1 MSLAAEG
8 ERTLMLIDHEPQAGD
23 FLAEVLAGFTQS
35 PRRLPCKY
43 FYDHKGSLLFD
54 AICEL
59 PEYYPTRTE
68 LGVMRE
74 HLAEMA
80 DVIGPRVQLVEFGS
94 GSSLKT
100 RLLLRRLREPGAY
113 VPIEISRTHLLA
125 SARRLARQFPR
136 LAVTPVCADYTQDL
150 SLPELGPVQRRVIY
164 FPGSTIGN
172 FTRAE
177 AAQFL
182 ARLATLAGPAGGLL
196 IGVDL
201 RKSPDVLLPAYND
214 AQGVTA
220 EFNLNLLDRI
230 HSELDSDIDRHNFRH
245 EAIWNDADSRIEMH
259 LVSLC
264 DHDIRLA
271 GQRFHLAAGER
282 LITEYSHKYALDDFE
297 QLAAP
302 WRVQRVWSDPQSWF
316 AVLWMTTA

>member
-136 LAVTPVCADYTQDL
+136 LAVTPVFRSLA
-150 SLPELGPVQRRVIY
+150 SLPTINAYRVPINVIVELINEQCLRRCNAKRVRLGLAY
-164 FPGSTIGN
+164 SN
-172 FTRAE
+172 ALAKRAAELLARVGQPHKWTGGRRE
-177 AAQFL
+177 AAK
-182 ARLATLAGPAGGLL
+182 A
-196 IGVDL
+196 
-201 RKSPDVLLPAYND
+201 SPD
-214 AQGVTA
+214 
-220 EFNLNLLDRI
+220 R
-230 HSELDSDIDRHNFRH
+230 
-245 EAIWNDADSRIEMH
+245 
-259 LVSLC
+259 
-264 DHDIRLA
+264 
-271 GQRFHLAAGER
+271 GE
-282 LITEYSHKYALDDFE
+282 
-297 QLAAP
+297 
-302 WRVQRVWSDPQSWF
+302 PQ
-316 AVLWMTTA
+316 